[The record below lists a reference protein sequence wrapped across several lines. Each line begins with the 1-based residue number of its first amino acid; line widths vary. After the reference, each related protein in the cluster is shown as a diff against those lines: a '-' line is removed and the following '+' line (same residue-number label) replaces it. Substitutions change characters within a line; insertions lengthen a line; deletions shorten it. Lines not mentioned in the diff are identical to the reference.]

1 MKKLFV
7 SVPMQGRTEE
17 EIKASIQKMKK
28 IAEIYEGEE
37 LELIDSYIEDNPPK
51 DNNQAIWFLGK
62 SLEKLA
68 TADVFIGI
76 SENWDWN
83 GCSIEQEVAHRYG
96 IKAYSV
102 NPRFI
107 IDNYDAL
114 VRSLH
119 PVCNEQMPLNY

>member
-7 SVPMQGRTEE
+7 SVPMKGRTEE
-17 EIKASIQKMKK
+17 EIRKTIDKMKK

-37 LELIDSYIEDNPPK
+37 LELIDSYIDDNPPK

-68 TADVFIGI
+68 TADIFIGI
-76 SENWDWN
+76 SEVWDWN
-83 GCSIEQEVAHRYG
+83 GCYVEQEVAHRYG
-96 IKAYSV
+96 IKSYRV

-119 PVCNEQMPLNY
+119 PICNEPVAVNC